1 MRRLLVPA
9 IAVLLFISCNDS
21 SPKKLESAFILS
33 MQKNDFNV
41 LKDFL
46 PDRKFYDVI
55 SGKMPKRTDKEINE
69 FLNESNER
77 IKQAWQNTIYN
88 AAEKKIDLN
97 KVVIKETIY
106 YDPFPNDDVSEGMI
120 INYEYKGSVWDD
132 IQFIVSRK
140 TGKTILLEIPNPTRA
155 FSMQEKELR
164 ATNEAKAWIEMSKPE
179 FKKEIEDLSN
189 KMIASAKANNLDEF
203 GKHLIY
209 QGNDPGKE
217 WRSAANMNDPAE
229 KEHAQ
234 QFMER
239 LNRVL
244 QTCNNFKTGN
254 FVTNRESEGVW
265 ITWPLDCGDKIIT
278 LAYLRINGKLLLG
291 DTDVE
296 QKTSVQ

>member
-1 MRRLLVPA
+1 MYRLLVPA
-9 IAVLLFISCNDS
+9 IVVLFFISCNES
-21 SPKKLESAFILS
+21 FPKKLESAFILS

-46 PDRKFYDVI
+46 PDRKFYDIV
-55 SGKMPKRTDKEINE
+55 SEKMPKRTDKEIEE
-69 FLNESNER
+69 FLKESNER

-106 YDPFPNDDVSEGMI
+106 YDPFPNDDMSEAMI
-120 INYEYKGSVWDD
+120 INYEYKGNIWDD

-164 ATNEAKAWIEMSKPE
+164 ATNEARAWIEMSKPE
-179 FKKEIEDLSN
+179 FKKEIGELSN
-189 KMIASAKANNLDEF
+189 KLIAAAKANDLDEF
-203 GKHLIY
+203 GKHLVY
-209 QGNDPGKE
+209 QGNDLTKE
-217 WRSAANMNDPAE
+217 WRVAANLNDPTE
-229 KEHAQ
+229 KEHAK
-234 QFMER
+234 QFMEQ
-239 LNRVL
+239 LNKIV
-244 QTCNNFKTGN
+244 QTCPNFTTGN

-296 QKTSVQ
+296 QKH

>member
-21 SPKKLESAFILS
+21 SPKKLEGAFILS

-46 PDRKFYDVI
+46 PDRGFYNAV
-55 SGKMPKRTDKEINE
+55 SEKMPKRSEDEIND
-69 FLNESNER
+69 FLKESNER

-97 KVVIKETIY
+97 KVVIKEAIY
-106 YDPFPNDDVSEGMI
+106 HDPFPNDDISEGMI
-120 INYEYKGSVWDD
+120 INYEYKGSTWDD

-140 TGKTILLEIPNPTRA
+140 TGKTILLGIPNPTRA
-155 FSMQEKELR
+155 FSMQDKELR
-164 ATNEAKAWIEMSKPE
+164 ATNEAKSWIEMSKPE
-179 FKKEIEDLSN
+179 FKKEIGEVSN
-189 KMIASAKANNLDEF
+189 KMIAAANANDLDEF

-209 QGNDPGKE
+209 QGKDPSRE
-217 WRSAANMNDPAE
+217 WRTAANMNDPGE
-229 KEHAQ
+229 KELAQ
-234 QFMER
+234 QFMQR
-239 LNRVL
+239 LNKVM
-244 QTCNNFKTGN
+244 QTCNDFKTGN

-291 DTDVE
+291 DMNVE
-296 QKTSVQ
+296 QKRSAQ